1 MPPTPHCPSTRR
13 QPRRPAAPPRAPRA
27 VAAAL
32 VTLLSLAACD
42 APPELSEP
50 ARPTATATPTSTAT
64 PTATPTAPDILDTP
78 PRSPTPDP
86 SATPCGSGPTG
97 DRVIALLRGDARVL
111 PRDVR
116 VTVRK
121 GPLCAED
128 WQYTVLAVTGHE
140 ELQAVT
146 RGKPTALELV
156 TAGTDVCSAEVR
168 AAGPPGIRTV
178 ACDGVPGA

>member
-1 MPPTPHCPSTRR
+1 M
-13 QPRRPAAPPRAPRA
+13 
-27 VAAAL
+27 

-42 APPELSEP
+42 APPELREQ
-50 ARPTATATPTSTAT
+50 AAPTGTATPTSTPTPSAT
-64 PTATPTAPDILDTP
+64 PTASDTP
-78 PRSPTPDP
+78 DTAPRSPTPDP
-86 SATPCGSGPTG
+86 SATPCASGPTG
-97 DRVIALLRGDARVL
+97 DRVTALLRGHARVL

-146 RGKPTALELV
+146 RGKPAALELV

-168 AAGPPGIRTV
+168 AAGPPGIRAL